1 MDHPASLPNRTF
13 PTALEDAV
21 VEVES
26 PNARYEG
33 PESAYRL
40 AFTDTDFLL
49 REELRPIRLQLEL
62 LKPEL
67 VQDELGIESTVV
79 IFGSARILPPDA
91 AEAALLTAQE
101 GARQALPGTDPAA
114 GEQALRLAAK
124 RVEMSRYYEE
134 ARRFAALVTRRSA
147 SLEKPIYVVTGG
159 GPGIME
165 AGNRGAFEVGGKS
178 IGLNIT
184 LGREQVPNPYITP
197 ELCFQFHYFALR
209 KMHFLM
215 RAVAL
220 VCFPGGFGTLD
231 ELFEVLTLVQTG
243 KSKMRP
249 ILLFGR
255 DFWSRLIDF
264 ELLVETGMVNA
275 EDLGL
280 FHFVETAEEAWQLL
294 AETYGLGTGAA
305 TETAA
310 PPP

>member
-1 MDHPASLPNRTF
+1 MDKPSAAAVRTF
-13 PTALEDAV
+13 PTAQEDAEKEV
-21 VEVES
+21 VS

-40 AFTDTDFLL
+40 AFTDVDFLL

-67 VQDELGIESTVV
+67 VQDEQGVEATIVF
-79 IFGSARILPPDA
+79 FGSARIVAP
-91 AEAALLTAQE
+91 EVAQLE
-101 GARQALPGTDPAA
+101 
-114 GEQALRLAAK
+114 LAAARDRGDPGALK
-124 RVEMSRYYEE
+124 AATTRVAMARYYDE
-134 ARRFAALVTRRSA
+134 ARRFAAIVTRRSA
-147 SLEKPIYVVTGG
+147 TLEKAIYVVTGG

-178 IGLNIT
+178 VGLNIV
-184 LGREQVPNPYITP
+184 LSREQVPNRYITP

-215 RAVAL
+215 RAIAL

-243 KSKMRP
+243 KSRMRP

-255 DFWSRLIDF
+255 EFWTRLIDF
-264 ELLVETGMVNA
+264 DLLIETAMISPEDVN
-275 EDLGL
+275 L
-280 FHFVETAEEAWQLL
+280 FHFVETAEEAWALL
-294 AETYGLGTGAA
+294 AAEYGYDLPN
-305 TETAA
+305 TEGGELALDI
-310 PPP
+310 

>member
-1 MDHPASLPNRTF
+1 MEKPSAAAVRTF
-13 PTALEDAV
+13 PTAQEDAEKEV
-21 VEVES
+21 VS

-40 AFTDTDFLL
+40 AFTDVDFLL

-67 VQDELGIESTVV
+67 VQDEQGVEATIVF
-79 IFGSARILPPDA
+79 FGSARIVAPEVAELELASARESGDA
-91 AEAALLTAQE
+91 RTLKAAQT
-101 GARQALPGTDPAA
+101 
-114 GEQALRLAAK
+114 
-124 RVEMSRYYEE
+124 RVSMSRYYDE
-134 ARRFAALVTRRSA
+134 ARRFAAIVTRRSA
-147 SLEKPIYVVTGG
+147 SLDKPIYVVTGG

-178 IGLNIT
+178 IGLNIV
-184 LGREQVPNPYITP
+184 LSHEQVPNRYITP

-215 RAVAL
+215 RAIAL

-243 KSKMRP
+243 KSRMRP

-255 DFWSRLIDF
+255 EFWTRLIDF
-264 ELLVETGMVNA
+264 DLLIETAMIA
-275 EDLGL
+275 PDDIKL
-280 FHFVETAEEAWQLL
+280 FHFVETAEEAWALL
-294 AETYGLGTGAA
+294 VSEYGYDQPGELALDI
-305 TETAA
+305 
-310 PPP
+310 

>member
-1 MDHPASLPNRTF
+1 MDKPSVAAVRTF
-13 PTALEDAV
+13 PTAQEDAEKEV
-21 VEVES
+21 VS

-40 AFTDTDFLL
+40 AFTDVDFLL

-67 VQDELGIESTVV
+67 VQDEQGVEATIVF
-79 IFGSARILPPDA
+79 FGSARIVAPEVAELELA
-91 AEAALLTAQE
+91 A
-101 GARQALPGTDPAA
+101 ARGSGDPAA
-114 GEQALRLAAK
+114 LKVAQT
-124 RVEMSRYYEE
+124 RVAMSRFYEE
-134 ARRFAALVTRRSA
+134 ARRFAAIVTRRST
-147 SLEKPIYVVTGG
+147 SLDKPIYVVTGG

-178 IGLNIT
+178 IGLNIVLT
-184 LGREQVPNPYITP
+184 HEQIPNRYITP

-215 RAVAL
+215 RAIAL

-243 KSKMRP
+243 KSRMRP

-255 DFWSRLIDF
+255 EFWTRLIDF
-264 ELLVETGMVNA
+264 DLLIESGMIAADDVK
-275 EDLGL
+275 L
-280 FHFVETAEEAWQLL
+280 FHFVETAEEAWALL
-294 AETYGLGTGAA
+294 VSEYGYDQPGELALDI
-305 TETAA
+305 
-310 PPP
+310 

>member
-1 MDHPASLPNRTF
+1 MDKPSAVPARTF
-13 PTALEDAV
+13 PTAQEDAEQEIV
-21 VEVES
+21 S

-67 VQDELGIESTVV
+67 VQDEQGVEATIVL
-79 IFGSARILPPDA
+79 FGSARVLAPEVAERALA
-91 AEAALLTAQE
+91 A
-101 GARQALPGTDPAA
+101 ARLA
-114 GEQALRLAAK
+114 GEPGAIKVAES
-124 RVEMSRYYEE
+124 RVAMARYYDQ
-134 ARRFAALVTRRSA
+134 ARRFAAIVTRRSA
-147 SLEKPIYVVTGG
+147 SLAKPIYVVTGG

-178 IGLNIT
+178 IGLNIV
-184 LGREQVPNPYITP
+184 LSHEQVPNRYITP

-215 RAVAL
+215 RAIAL

-255 DFWSRLIDF
+255 DFWTRLINFD
-264 ELLVETGMVNA
+264 LLIETGMISSEDVN
-275 EDLGL
+275 L
-280 FHFVETAEEAWQLL
+280 FHFVETAEEAWALL
-294 AETYGLGTGAA
+294 AAEYGYDLPDTTTGELALDI
-305 TETAA
+305 
-310 PPP
+310 